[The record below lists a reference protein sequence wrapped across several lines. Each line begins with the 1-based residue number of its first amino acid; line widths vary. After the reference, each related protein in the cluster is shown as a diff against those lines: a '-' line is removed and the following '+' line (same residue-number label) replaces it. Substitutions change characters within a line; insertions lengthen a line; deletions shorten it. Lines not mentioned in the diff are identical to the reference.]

1 MITGHHVAGL
11 VAWGLERDVSDPEL
25 QVSRLTVDMFRP
37 VPMRPLSVRTSPI
50 REGKRLTVMG
60 ISILDDELEVTRAT
74 ALLLRRS
81 EQPDG
86 DPWTPPD
93 WDAPAPESVAETA
106 PDSGLSWEIR
116 TITDASAGQGQVWL
130 RERVPFVEGEE
141 LSPLVRAA
149 LMADYAHP
157 ISNAGRHGLSFINAD
172 LTLYLARYP
181 AGEWIGLESAG
192 HLGAG
197 GVGVGSA
204 WMHDSAGRFGHAV
217 VAAAPD
223 SRLLQRFG

>member
-11 VAWGLERDVSDPEL
+11 VAWGVERDVAEPEL

-37 VPMRPLSVRTSPI
+37 VPMRPLTVRTHPI
-50 REGKRLTVMG
+50 REGRRLTVMG
-60 ISILDDELEVTRAT
+60 ISILDDTVEVTRAT

-93 WDAPAPESVAETA
+93 WDVPTPESVTETS

-116 TITDASAGQGQVWL
+116 TITDANGGQGKVWL
-130 RERVPFVEGEE
+130 RERAPFVEGQE
-141 LSPLVRAA
+141 LSPLIRAA
-149 LMADYAHP
+149 MMADYAHP

-172 LTLYLARYP
+172 LTVYLARYP
-181 AGEWIGLESAG
+181 AGEWIGVESAG
-192 HLGAG
+192 HIG
-197 GVGVGSA
+197 GGGIGVGSA
-204 WMHDSAGRFGHAV
+204 WMHDSAGRFAHAV
-217 VAAAPD
+217 VAATPD
-223 SRLLQRFG
+223 GRLQQRFG